1 MRRRPERR
9 FYFRLASHLGYTVGE
24 LLARISSRELSEWM
38 VYERIAGPLGP
49 VRGDYHA
56 AQIAATLQNVN
67 RGKRG
72 KARTLDDVRLRW
84 DAREPVSPEE
94 LYAKVRRINAGLG
107 GTDARTQQP
116 DES

>member
-9 FYFRLASHLGYTVGE
+9 FYFRLASHLHMTVGR
-24 LLARISSRELSEWM
+24 LLAEVSSRELSEWM
-38 VYERIAGPLGP
+38 VYEQIAGPLGP
-49 VRGDYHA
+49 IRGDYQS
-56 AQIAATLQNVN
+56 AQIAATLQNIN

-72 KARTLDDVRLRW
+72 KARTLEDVRLRW

-107 GTDARTQQP
+107 GTDARTQP
-116 DES
+116 ASED